1 MDFLIEHDPLEH
13 AHLVTA
19 SGELDVAAA
28 PQLSAILT
36 MGAASSQSV
45 VVLDMGGATFI
56 DSTALGV
63 VIRSADQLTGAGKR
77 LFIVAPDGPV
87 SWPLR
92 EAVACEHPGVAQ
104 AGHAGRPTGGGAPV
118 RVVVAD
124 DNALLRE
131 GLARLLGDA
140 GMEIV
145 GRCANAQDLMLKV
158 ASYKP
163 DVAV

>member
-1 MDFLIEHDPLEH
+1 MDFHIEHDPLDN

-45 VVLDMGGATFI
+45 VVLDMSGATFI

-77 LFIVAPDGPV
+77 LFIVAPEGPITAV
-87 SWPLR
+87 SLPR
-92 EAVACEHPGVAQ
+92 AMSSETPRSACTAVSP
-104 AGHAGRPTGGGAPV
+104 AP
-118 RVVVAD
+118 
-124 DNALLRE
+124 
-131 GLARLLGDA
+131 
-140 GMEIV
+140 
-145 GRCANAQDLMLKV
+145 
-158 ASYKP
+158 
-163 DVAV
+163 